1 MKKNKLYTVNKHNRP
16 AFMPYYGYSNSYKT
30 GGEIING
37 ITDKLGGIFG
47 GDKLSKTAGSLIGAA
62 GTAVGG
68 VANKVLSGG
77 LNSGAGNA
85 VANIGGT
92 VGGLISNVNPLLG
105 GIVSAGTGII
115 GGGINALFGTKVDKE
130 KLAAVNSDIARGR
143 NFVSKAGTF
152 EDIKGPE
159 AFMTDTNVH
168 SGGLL
173 VGGNARRKNAALRKD
188 LTDAALFADRSV
200 DNNINNIWGDMVNDA
215 LYNYSAFGGP
225 LDSYSGAL
233 GLMQN
238 DKYIDA
244 INNRSDAI
252 MGKNNALSN
261 PQNYFGDGG
270 GIHIKKANKGK
281 FTAQANR
288 AGMGVQEYAS
298 HVLANKEDYPAATV
312 KRANFAHVFGG
323 RNYAFG
329 GELGTNGTD
338 WTNGLLYVD
347 AGGTHQQNPLG
358 GVPVGFDQNGTPNLV
373 EEGETIWNDYVFSNR
388 IKVPKAMFH
397 TLGLGGAMKKNR
409 LTFADASKKLA
420 KESEQRPNDPIS
432 MAGLEASLSKL
443 AAVQE
448 AERMKKQMRESVGLE
463 NMAAYGGPLGNVFAG
478 PGDRANIIKS
488 IPKDVTQFRG
498 NIVNWL
504 RNNPQYWNLDDDTIK
519 NIAEEAFNSAEQERR
534 KTAILD
540 YYGNPVTK
548 TDSVMQQMMLDNPGT
563 IGRFYSPAFSEFINK
578 PVFNTSEANVKDYI
592 RKAMRQGGLDFE
604 EAYSLMGGSRVG
616 SNDREKYQAKQRM
629 KEELESEFKN
639 SNSSNKDSSAQQNT
653 NNDLETQQ
661 PEQLEAQAA
670 QPLTQNDGLDNFLA
684 AMDNT
689 STLPSGENLA
699 SVAQRNNVNNGVA
712 LRGAGDIP
720 SATGYS
726 GTSGIRGGGNA
737 GVVGN
742 RNTGFTRDMAFVSS
756 LDDMFNGTYGFTPS
770 NGAQYIPYTGMSEA
784 EVREIENDPRFQSW
798 TNRVNDNF
806 YNEKDVEVQNYL
818 RQLDKAAGGNHLF
831 DTNGKLRS
839 DAKDYYNRAR
849 TQNHLMGWY
858 HLTPLFEKAAQAANT
873 QASGYVIGDDGKL
886 VSKEDYLNVDR
897 ATSPG
902 WVSPEVPDRIESPQR
917 ENPVNEKRPLLPT
930 WMRYAPVFGGA
941 AGVLGDLLGLT
952 NKPDYTYADRLE
964 AAANAA
970 GYAPQ
975 VGYKPIGDYER
986 YTPFDR
992 LFYAN
997 QLQANARGTDRA
1009 LANTSSPSRA
1019 AGLLANAYNTNNAL
1033 GNLYRQGD
1041 EYNLAQYQQVK
1052 DFNRRT
1058 NMFNSQMGLEADIA
1072 NARYRQAA
1080 KNYQMEGL
1088 GRAAALRDS
1097 IDQRVGAARSA
1108 NLTNFF
1114 NSLGNIGR
1122 ENFTFNQINQDPS
1135 RSYGYTTPWKAEIG
1149 YWPKEF
1155 DSYIDKEVQRR
1166 MEEERKKT
1174 AETQKVTQP
1183 ASGAYG
1189 GKLKRN
1195 KK

>member
-1 MKKNKLYTVNKHNRP
+1 MKKNKLYTVNRYNRP
-16 AFMPYYGYSNSYKT
+16 AFMPHADYTTYDL
-30 GGEIING
+30 GGIING
-37 ITDKLGGIFG
+37 VTDKLGGVFG
-47 GDKLSKTAGSLIGAA
+47 GSKLASTPGGSLVGAL

-68 VANKVLSGG
+68 AANKILSGG

-152 EDIKGPE
+152 EDIRGPE

-173 VGGNARRKNAALRKD
+173 VGGNARRKNDALRKD
-188 LTDAALFADRSV
+188 LTDAALFAERSV
-200 DNNINNIWGDMVNDA
+200 DNNINNIWEDMVNDA

-252 MGKNNALSN
+252 MGKNNTLSN
-261 PQNYFGDGG
+261 PQNYFGNGG
-270 GIHIKKANKGK
+270 GIHIKKANEGK

-312 KRANFAHVFGG
+312 KRANFA
-323 RNYAFG
+323 RNAAKWHAFG

-347 AGGTHQQNPLG
+347 NGGTHEQNPLG
-358 GVPVGFDQNGTPNLV
+358 GIPVGFDQNGTPNLV

-463 NMAAYGGPLGNVFAG
+463 NMAAYGGPVNKFVKGGDLKNTNIPTEYQGTYQDIVDWLMENNLEASDAAIRKYAKDFYSNKSLNFNRAAAYKWLSDNTDYNQAVITKLADLMAKRPSANMSGNFSPEDAFDSLIPTRLFTEGNIEKYLKNFMDNGLSFDDAWNVVNHSTPKEDSLQQRRYNAQLQARLRDKYNKGLSSVADSVSTEEMPEEVSTNSDIKWGIQNAMQEAAKNGALQTQRGITVGNTSSGIGYTGTPGVRNNRNNGFT
-478 PGDRANIIKS
+478 GDRA
-488 IPKDVTQFRG
+488 F
-498 NIVNWL
+498 
-504 RNNPQYWNLDDDTIK
+504 
-519 NIAEEAFNSAEQERR
+519 
-534 KTAILD
+534 
-540 YYGNPVTK
+540 
-548 TDSVMQQMMLDNPGT
+548 
-563 IGRFYSPAFSEFINK
+563 
-578 PVFNTSEANVKDYI
+578 
-592 RKAMRQGGLDFE
+592 
-604 EAYSLMGGSRVG
+604 
-616 SNDREKYQAKQRM
+616 AK
-629 KEELESEFKN
+629 
-639 SNSSNKDSSAQQNT
+639 
-653 NNDLETQQ
+653 
-661 PEQLEAQAA
+661 
-670 QPLTQNDGLDNFLA
+670 
-684 AMDNT
+684 
-689 STLPSGENLA
+689 
-699 SVAQRNNVNNGVA
+699 
-712 LRGAGDIP
+712 
-720 SATGYS
+720 
-726 GTSGIRGGGNA
+726 
-737 GVVGN
+737 
-742 RNTGFTRDMAFVSS
+742 S
-756 LDDMFNGTYGFTPS
+756 LDDLMNGAYGFTPS

-784 EVREIENDPRFQSW
+784 DVRAIENDPRFQRW
-798 TNRVNDNF
+798 TNYVLDNF
-806 YNEKDVEVQNYL
+806 DNKDNATVQNYL
-818 RQLDKAAGGNHLF
+818 QWLDSTAGGNHMF
-831 DTNGKLRS
+831 DTQGNLLPG
-839 DAKDYYNRAR
+839 AKDYYTNAR
-849 TQNHLMGWY
+849 TQNHLMGYY
-858 HLTPLFEKAAQAANT
+858 HLTPENWEATQETNT
-873 QASGYVIGDDGKL
+873 QASGEPQIMSAEEEEATRNNVAVQPSSNLPQPTGTNGKT
-886 VSKEDYLNVDR
+886 NPGVDLGGR
-897 ATSPG
+897 TF
-902 WVSPEVPDRIESPQR
+902 
-917 ENPVNEKRPLLPT
+917 PVNDKRPLLDASL
-930 WMRYAPVFGGA
+930 RYAPAIGGALGVFG
-941 AGVLGDLLGLT
+941 DMLGLT

-997 QLQANARGTDRA
+997 QLQANARGTDRM

-1072 NARYRQAA
+1072 NARYRQMA

-1122 ENFTFNQINQDPS
+1122 ENFIFNQINQDPS
-1135 RSYGYTTPWKAEIG
+1135 RGYGYQDTVNGGWG
-1149 YWPKEF
+1149 YWPKFMQDTYQKDVE
-1155 DSYIDKEVQRR
+1155 SAAQR
-1166 MEEERKKT
+1166 MLEEERKKN
-1174 AETQKVTQP
+1174 AETQKTTQS

>member
-1 MKKNKLYTVNKHNRP
+1 MKKNKLYTVTKYNRP
-16 AFMPYYGYSNSYKT
+16 AFMPYSGYSNSYKT

-159 AFMTDTNVH
+159 AFMTDTNVY

-173 VGGNARRKNAALRKD
+173 RDMSGKNNELAQQ
-188 LTDAALFADRSV
+188 LFGAKEFAERSV
-200 DNNINNIWGDMVNDA
+200 DNNINNIWGNMVNDA

-252 MGKNNALSN
+252 MGKNNTLSN

-270 GIHIKKANKGK
+270 GIHIKKANEGK

-298 HVLANKEDYPAATV
+298 HVLANKEDYPAFTV
-312 KRANFAHVFGG
+312 KRANFA
-323 RNYAFG
+323 RNAAKWHAFG

-347 AGGTHQQNPLG
+347 NGGTHEKNPLG
-358 GVPVGFDQNGTPNLV
+358 GIPVGFDQNGTPNLV

-420 KESEQRPNDPIS
+420 KESEQRPNDHIS

-463 NMAAYGGPLGNVFAG
+463 NMAAYGGPVNKFDKGGALNWLKEHYGNKYNEQELNALATYLSNKVSDKTTTRLNNGREVTDNKNKSLLDQEYANALG
-478 PGDRANIIKS
+478 
-488 IPKDVTQFRG
+488 DVTGSMLFGFGQG
-498 NIVNWL
+498 KLDNLVNAGVDPNLAYNIVSKDL
-504 RNNPQYWNLDDDTIK
+504 RKGDNRNRLYSYASSLPSSGTSVETVSNADPTSSQDIQNAWDDVLMGYTAGNNNTVTPNTEVSPQVGTSS
-519 NIAEEAFNSAEQERR
+519 FNSPID
-534 KTAILD
+534 T
-540 YYGNPVTK
+540 
-548 TDSVMQQMMLDNPGT
+548 
-563 IGRFYSPAFSEFINK
+563 YS
-578 PVFNTSEANVKDYI
+578 
-592 RKAMRQGGLDFE
+592 FE
-604 EAYSLMGGSRVG
+604 EAVRNGAP
-616 SNDREKYQAKQRM
+616 QAQRGITAG
-629 KEELESEFKN
+629 N
-639 SNSSNKDSSAQQNT
+639 NSS
-653 NNDLETQQ
+653 
-661 PEQLEAQAA
+661 
-670 QPLTQNDGLDNFLA
+670 
-684 AMDNT
+684 
-689 STLPSGENLA
+689 
-699 SVAQRNNVNNGVA
+699 
-712 LRGAGDIP
+712 
-720 SATGYS
+720 TGYA
-726 GTSGIRGGGNA
+726 GTPGVRGNGNI
-737 GVVGN
+737 GVVRTRNGINPYAYDNN
-742 RNTGFTRDMAFVSS
+742 RWDEFEYYNPQTRQYDEGYLNFARNINQDWVDRI
-756 LDDMFNGTYGFTPS
+756 LKGTYGDMSRYLSRNSGYQITPQEVGNLATDELYS
-770 NGAQYIPYTGMSEA
+770 DMHKAMQAAYKEYLAGIDPVTGEKRVTNPYGVQTPDTPAAEGEVSKVPADAINGE
-784 EVREIENDPRFQSW
+784 PR
-798 TNRVNDNF
+798 TTT
-806 YNEKDVEVQNYL
+806 E
-818 RQLDKAAGGNHLF
+818 GGN
-831 DTNGKLRS
+831 
-839 DAKDYYNRAR
+839 
-849 TQNHLMGWY
+849 
-858 HLTPLFEKAAQAANT
+858 
-873 QASGYVIGDDGKL
+873 
-886 VSKEDYLNVDR
+886 
-897 ATSPG
+897 
-902 WVSPEVPDRIESPQR
+902 EVT
-917 ENPVNEKRPLLPT
+917 VKGNEKRPLLDT
-930 WMRYAPVFGGA
+930 WMRYAPVVGGA
-941 AGVLGDLLGLT
+941 LGVFGDMLGLT

-997 QLQANARGTDRA
+997 QLQANARGTDRM

-1072 NARYRQAA
+1072 NARYRQMA

-1122 ENFTFNQINQDPS
+1122 ENFTFNQINQDPT
-1135 RSYGYTTPWKAEIG
+1135 RSYIYQTPINGGWGYI
-1149 YWPKEF
+1149 PKFMQDAYQKDVE
-1155 DSYIDKEVQRR
+1155 SAAQRM
-1166 MEEERKKT
+1166 MEEERKKN
-1174 AETQKVTQP
+1174 AEAQKATQS